1 MRPRIFTDPV
11 LAGAILLVAACAT
24 KPPASDPEALAEYN
38 ELNDPLEPT
47 NRKFY
52 VVNDALDRNILH
64 PVAVGYREAVPETVR
79 VHVHH
84 VLSNLGNP
92 AQLSNDVLQG
102 KPRKAG
108 NTLMRLLINTT
119 VGLGGVFDVATDWG
133 FPDHDNDFGLTLSV
147 WGIPEGPFLFL
158 PVLGPTNPR
167 DAAGYGANSALDPL
181 TWISFGGSATFG
193 WVRFG
198 AGAVDSRERVLDAT
212 ELDPEDRPRPVCDL
226 SQPLHA
232 VPQQRD
238 GGGPDRPAGDGPGL
252 VPASRSQ
259 CGAPE
264 DDPPGGRALSRAQDL
279 GLPVGN
285 AGLRRERRT
294 AWCRLARCRAGR
306 RRASRRRY
314 WARWSPSLARL

>member
-181 TWISFGGSATFG
+181 TWISFGGSAALGYT
-193 WVRFG
+193 RFG

-212 ELDPEDRPRPVCDL
+212 DSIQKTALDPYATYRSLYTQSRNSAMEAAQTDLPATVPVWF
-226 SQPLHA
+226 
-232 VPQQRD
+232 PQ
-238 GGGPDRPAGDGPGL
+238 AE
-252 VPASRSQ
+252 ANA
-259 CGAPE
+259 AP
-264 DDPPGGRALSRAQDL
+264 PKTT
-279 GLPVGN
+279 LPVV
-285 AGLRRERRT
+285 A
-294 AWCRLARCRAGR
+294 
-306 RRASRRRY
+306 
-314 WARWSPSLARL
+314 PSLAPKTSVSP